1 MLGDC
6 YCHCGQLHF
15 AIGHFCDP
23 EQSTMLG
30 NSYCHCGQLHF
41 VIGPF
46 CDSEA
51 KAPAGVLSRCFVNW
65 ILNHCTYVS
74 DG

>member
-6 YCHCGQLHF
+6 
-15 AIGHFCDP
+15 
-23 EQSTMLG
+23 
-30 NSYCHCGQLHF
+30 YCHCGQLHF

-46 CDSEA
+46 CDPEA